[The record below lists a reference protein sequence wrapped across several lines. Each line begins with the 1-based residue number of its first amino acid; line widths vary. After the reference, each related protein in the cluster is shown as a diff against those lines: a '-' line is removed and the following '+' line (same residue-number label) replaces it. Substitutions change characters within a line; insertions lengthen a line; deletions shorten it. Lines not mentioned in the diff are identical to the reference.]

1 MSGRKSNIVPPVP
14 ARVLPLWLLLAS
26 TDMMAW
32 GIGQVFV
39 KRATDRLGA
48 VTMILFVTLVDGVL
62 YLGIFLVAGQFP
74 AASLT
79 TYVAASLA
87 SIVGITG
94 YILYFEALLRGN
106 VSVVATITSG
116 APIVTILGA
125 VAFLG
130 EVPSAAQAV
139 GMALLVGVILLLSY
153 EPFGES
159 WKVPA
164 AVTLSVAILF
174 LWGAWGL
181 LTKVAV
187 DAPGFGPWQIL
198 LFYSASN
205 FFAGI
210 PYYLWRRKRFPPPAA
225 TRRAYAT
232 GLAGFLLLMT
242 GIVAST
248 VALSVGDASLV
259 TAVGGCAPVVTAVI
273 AFSILKERATWTR
286 VLALLLFVPG
296 IVLVAF

>member
-1 MSGRKSNIVPPVP
+1 MLPP
-14 ARVLPLWLLLAS
+14 WLLLAS
-26 TDMMAW
+26 VDMMAW
-32 GIGQVFV
+32 GVGQVLV

-62 YLGIFLVAGQFP
+62 YFGLFLASGQP
-74 AASLT
+74 LAASWT
-79 TYVAASLA
+79 TYAYATAASA
-87 SIVGITG
+87 VGIAG

-106 VSVVATITSG
+106 VSVVATITAGS
-116 APIVTILGA
+116 PIVTIAGA
-125 VAFLG
+125 LLFLG
-130 EVPSAAQAV
+130 EIPSAAQAT
-139 GMALLVGVILLLSY
+139 GMALLVAVILILSY
-153 EPFGES
+153 EPVGAE
-159 WKVPA
+159 WKVPV

-181 LTKVAV
+181 FTKVAV

-205 FFAGI
+205 FIAGL
-210 PYYLWRRKRFPPPAA
+210 PYYLWRRKRFPPPDPSPG
-225 TRRAYAT
+225 AYAL

-248 VALSVGDASLV
+248 VALSIGDASLV
-259 TAVGGCAPVVTAVI
+259 TAVGGCAPVVTTLI
-273 AFSILKERATWTR
+273 AFAVLREKITPVRA
-286 VLALLLFVPG
+286 LAFLLFIPG